1 MDGQHS
7 REAVLNEKFLADL
20 GGRVRPICVFDSN
33 GVIEVDLGASEYI
46 DTKNIKVQPAPEIY
60 GFRIAIPAKLHLN
73 YPPWFRDWM
82 SAFFPR
88 KWNGARAT
96 IGTLFWLHNIRLQI
110 SSMNEGWIQT
120 ASTGLRSRFFIEICR
135 FLEPWC
141 QSGENGARR
150 WARVN
155 GR

>member
-1 MDGQHS
+1 MDRQHS

-73 YPPWFRDWM
+73 YPPLVSGLDVSVFPEKVERGKGHDWNVVL
-82 SAFFPR
+82 AP
-88 KWNGARAT
+88 
-96 IGTLFWLHNIRLQI
+96 
-110 SSMNEGWIQT
+110 
-120 ASTGLRSRFFIEICR
+120 
-135 FLEPWC
+135 
-141 QSGENGARR
+141 
-150 WARVN
+150 
-155 GR
+155 